1 MKATALY
8 DALGERLPQAVDR
21 RQLEVDEERLVAAD
35 VAVRVD

>member
-1 MKATALY
+1 
-8 DALGERLPQAVDR
+8 LPQAVDR